1 MLRKTEVRKLG
12 FWMCVALVVGNMI
25 GSGIFLLP
33 ASLAP
38 YGPNSLLG
46 WILTASGAILLAVIF
61 AKLSR
66 AFPRDGGPYVYTRE
80 AFGKPTAFLVAWG
93 YWVAVWVGNAAI
105 ATGTVSYLTALF
117 PGIARVPGGT
127 AFVTVLL
134 VWVLTFVNWLGVRAA
149 GWVQGVTT
157 VMKLLPLL
165 AVAFLGVFFVRRD
178 LISANMSAPLTLSG
192 TTAAATL
199 ALFTLLGLESA
210 TIPAGK
216 VKDPERTIP
225 RATLLGT
232 IVTAVIC
239 AVACLVV
246 QVMFPAAQVA
256 ASNAPFA
263 DAARLF
269 WGGSAGT
276 LVALFA
282 AISGFGALNGWILL
296 QAEVPYALAKDG
308 IFPRIFAQESA
319 RRTPTFALVSTSL
332 LVSILILLNAQKS
345 AVDVFTFM
353 VLLATSSNVMTYLA
367 CSAALLVLVRQGR
380 LAGTRRSAP
389 WLAVLGLLGAGYS
402 LWALIGSGSSAV
414 IWGIVLLL
422 AGLPVYALM
431 RSTKVASEG
440 PDQAG

>member
-1 MLRKTEVRKLG
+1 
-12 FWMCVALVVGNMI
+12 
-25 GSGIFLLP
+25 
-33 ASLAP
+33 
-38 YGPNSLLG
+38 
-46 WILTASGAILLAVIF
+46 
-61 AKLSR
+61 
-66 AFPRDGGPYVYTRE
+66 
-80 AFGKPTAFLVAWG
+80 
-93 YWVAVWVGNAAI
+93 
-105 ATGTVSYLTALF
+105 
-117 PGIARVPGGT
+117 
-127 AFVTVLL
+127 
-134 VWVLTFVNWLGVRAA
+134 
-149 GWVQGVTT
+149 
-157 VMKLLPLL
+157 
-165 AVAFLGVFFVRRD
+165 VAFLGVFFVRRD

-276 LVALFA
+276 LVAVFA

-332 LVSILILLNAQKS
+332 LVSILILLNAQKN

-402 LWALIGSGSSAV
+402 LWALIGSGRSAV

-431 RSTKVASEG
+431 RSTKVALEG
-440 PDQAG
+440 PDQAS